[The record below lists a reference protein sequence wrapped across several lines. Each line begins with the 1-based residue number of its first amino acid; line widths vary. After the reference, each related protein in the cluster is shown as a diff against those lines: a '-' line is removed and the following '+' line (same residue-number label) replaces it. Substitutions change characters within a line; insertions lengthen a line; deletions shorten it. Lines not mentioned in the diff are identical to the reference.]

1 MTKDL
6 IEQITE
12 WRHALY
18 LSGWVGRDAPQVAE
32 FLDEVERLQTENAR
46 LRAERN
52 EARATLVRERKL
64 QRLAD
69 RAEQAREPVGE

>member
-1 MTKDL
+1 MAKDL

-12 WRHALY
+12 WRHELSR
-18 LSGWVGRDAPQVAE
+18 SGWLAHEARQVAE

-52 EARATLVRERKL
+52 EARATLVREREL
-64 QRLAD
+64 QRLAP
-69 RAEQAREPVGE
+69 RE